1 MTRLLWLVMSAVVV
15 TAVGV
20 CDVLAAAAQT
30 TTSGATVQNTMPA
43 TGAPSAMPG
52 TGTPRQPATNGN
64 ARAVAPNAVSG
75 TAAPMAAG
83 GAPSDYVIGPEDVLQ
98 VSVWKNESLSRI
110 VPVRPDGKISLPLL
124 HDIQAAGLTAMQ
136 LRDKLAVALA
146 EYMPNPEVSVIVNE
160 VRSFRVSVLG
170 EVQKPGVLQ
179 LKSTTT
185 ILEAIA
191 MAGGFRDFASPSK
204 IVIFRRDDTG
214 QTQKIKFNYNKAVG
228 SSSTFSLTGDRN
240 ASDDQ
245 NLVLKTGDVIVVP

>member
-1 MTRLLWLVMSAVVV
+1 MKRLLWLVMSAVVV

-30 TTSGATVQNTMPA
+30 TTSGTTVQNTMPA

-52 TGTPRQPATNGN
+52 TGTPRQPATNDN

-185 ILEAIA
+185 ILEALA